1 LPSTLLAIV
10 EGFGEV
16 EAVPVLIRR
25 WFESRALPAPT
36 IRRPIRVPKQKLL
49 TEGELERTI
58 EQAARRAGAHGV
70 ILVLVDADAD
80 CAAKLGPALL
90 ERARLARPDREI
102 AVVVPVCEFEAWF
115 VASAESL
122 GGCRG
127 LPDGLEAPPD
137 PEAVRD
143 AKSWLSDRMTGG
155 RSYAPTRDQAALVS
169 AIDLTLA
176 QRSRSFRKL
185 VRELERI
192 AEGQEPA
199 I

>member
-1 LPSTLLAIV
+1 LSFLHRPGPNSIETATAQPIT
-10 EGFGEV
+10 
-16 EAVPVLIRR
+16 AV
-25 WFESRALPAPT
+25 T
-36 IRRPIRVPKQKLL
+36 HH
-49 TEGELERTI
+49 
-58 EQAARRAGAHGV
+58 ARS
-70 ILVLVDADAD
+70 
-80 CAAKLGPALL
+80 
-90 ERARLARPDREI
+90 ARDLF
-102 AVVVPVCEFEAWF
+102 VTAWF